1 MRMTDLVSGL
11 DMTMFPTIGLV
22 IFGLIF
28 LAVTVRVLRSPK
40 SDAVHHAALPLEEG
54 ATPNAREASDV
65 R

>member
-11 DMTMFPTIGLV
+11 DLTIFPAIGLV

-28 LAVTVRVLRSPK
+28 LVVTVRVLRSPG
-40 SDAVHHAALPLEEG
+40 SDAVHHAALPLDEG
-54 ATPNAREASDV
+54 ATPNARENSDV